1 MRMSNRWEFKFL
13 NILLKPHPHKQKS
26 SRIPNRCNVL
36 AIVQYSFFTSMW
48 RCHSKG
54 PVNKLANGLSN
65 WIYFKGHPFSLT
77 VRCSWPSKSSITLVS
92 SVTSLPS
99 ILDSSLITVVCCLSI
114 GSLMNSHSPEILPPE
129 FSFVFIH
136 QSITQK
142 GYHENMQIPL
152 RNVGCHLSVSLYFV
166 ADRGSVFP
174 EMTNQPTLIMAQ
186 KARQWKSSGDQT
198 FCQLV

>member
-1 MRMSNRWEFKFL
+1 MFWPKF
-13 NILLKPHPHKQKS
+13 N
-26 SRIPNRCNVL
+26 
-36 AIVQYSFFTSMW
+36 SFYFFIFTSMW

-54 PVNKLANGLSN
+54 TVNKLSNGLSN

-77 VRCSWPSKSSITLVS
+77 VGCSWPSTSSITLFS

-99 ILDSSLITVVCCLSI
+99 IPDSSLITVVCCLSI
-114 GSLMNSHSPEILPPE
+114 GSLMNSRSPEILPPE

-152 RNVGCHLSVSLYFV
+152 RSVGCHLSVSLSFV
-166 ADRGSVFP
+166 GDGGSVFP
-174 EMTNQPTLIMAQ
+174 EMTNQSTLIMAQ
-186 KARQWKSSGDQT
+186 KTRQWKSLGDQT